1 MTGAPVLDLVLFL
14 ASLLAAVLVTIADS
28 ALTSSSRSRL
38 EQLAERD
45 DPEAQ
50 YALSVKDMDEEV
62 QGAAQIA
69 VLFFI
74 LFAGLL
80 VLPHVT
86 GWMHDRLLTAAQ
98 PWLHPFLQLAAA
110 VLVAI
115 LVAGAALVLV
125 HLVARSIGATYAD
138 SLVLRSAR
146 SIHRLLRLLH
156 LPRRLLTFFA
166 NVLLKPFSGEAR
178 FREAVT
184 TEENLMDILE
194 DGAKTG
200 LLDRTEHELIE
211 SIFQFT
217 ETTAREVMIPR
228 TDMVGV
234 ELGMHPSQILEMFL
248 EEGFTRMPVFRESM
262 DDIVGVI
269 YAKDVISLIQHPK
282 LIVLQDIIR
291 PAFVVPETKPISE
304 LLREFQLKRLHMAI
318 VVDEF
323 GGTEGLITMEDILE
337 EIVGEIRDEYD
348 EEDIPYD
355 LLPNGGIE
363 VEAMVNISDFNS
375 FSDLTIPESD
385 EYDTVGG
392 FVTTIFGRIPE
403 TGDSMLYEQ
412 IRVEVIDA
420 EERRVTRVRITREN
434 GTRPNGTQENGARGT
449 GESDRINGA

>member
-1 MTGAPVLDLVLFL
+1 MTGVPVLDVILFL
-14 ASLLAAVLVTIADS
+14 ASLLAAGLIAIAES
-28 ALTSSSRSRL
+28 AISTASRSRL
-38 EQLAERD
+38 EQLAENGD
-45 DPEAQ
+45 HEALR
-50 YALSVKDMDEEV
+50 ALQVKDLDEDL
-62 QGAAQIA
+62 QGATQIT
-69 VLFFI
+69 VLFFLLLPALLLLPYAWEWLRVYVQPAPHAWLTPMLRI
-74 LFAGLL
+74 LGS
-80 VLPHVT
+80 
-86 GWMHDRLLTAAQ
+86 
-98 PWLHPFLQLAAA
+98 
-110 VLVAI
+110 VLVATVLTGI
-115 LVAGAALVLV
+115 SLVLV
-125 HLVARSIGATYAD
+125 NLIARSVGALYAD
-138 SLVLRSAR
+138 TLVLRAAHGVYR
-146 SIHRLLRLLH
+146 MIRLLRI
-156 LPRRLLTFFA
+156 PRKLLTWIA
-166 NVLLKPFSGEAR
+166 NVLLRPFRGEAR
-178 FREAVT
+178 FHESVT

-234 ELGMHPSQILEMFL
+234 ELGMPPSQILEKFL
-248 EEGFTRMPVFRESM
+248 EEGFTRMPVFEESM

-269 YAKDVISLIQHPK
+269 YAKDVISLIQHPN

-291 PAFVVPETKPISE
+291 PAFIVPETKPISE

-348 EEDIPYD
+348 EEDIPYE

-385 EYDTVGG
+385 DYDTVGG

-403 TGDSMLYEQ
+403 TGDEIIYGPLHIAVM
-412 IRVEVIDA
+412 DA

-434 GTRPNGTQENGARGT
+434 GGREEP
-449 GESDRINGA
+449 SDDSSQN

>member
-1 MTGAPVLDLVLFL
+1 MTGTPVLDLVLFL
-14 ASLLAAVLVTIADS
+14 ASLVAAVLVTIAES

-45 DPEAQ
+45 DADAQ
-50 YALSVKDMDEEV
+50 HALHVKDMDEDL
-62 QGAAQIA
+62 QGATQIA

-74 LFAGLL
+74 VFAALL
-80 VLPHVT
+80 VLPYVSE
-86 GWMHDRLLTAAQ
+86 
-98 PWLHPFLQLAAA
+98 WLHERLPGVTESWMQPLIQIGG
-110 VLVAI
+110 VMVVAI

-125 HLVARSIGATYAD
+125 HLMARSIGATFAD

-146 SIHRLLRLLH
+146 SIHRLLRVLRI
-156 LPRRLLTFFA
+156 PRRLLTFIA
-166 NVLLKPFSGEAR
+166 NVLLKPLNGEAR

-217 ETTAREVMIPR
+217 ETSAREVMIPR

-269 YAKDVISLIQHPK
+269 YAKDVISLIQHPN

-291 PAFVVPETKPISE
+291 PTYVVPETKPISE

-348 EEDIPYD
+348 EEDIPYE

-375 FSDLTIPESD
+375 FSELTIPESD
-385 EYDTVGG
+385 DYDTVGG

-412 IRVEVIDA
+412 MRVEVIDA
-420 EERRVTRVRITREN
+420 EERRVTRVRMTREHV
-434 GTRPNGTQENGARGT
+434 GRED
-449 GESDRINGA
+449 GESDRKNGA